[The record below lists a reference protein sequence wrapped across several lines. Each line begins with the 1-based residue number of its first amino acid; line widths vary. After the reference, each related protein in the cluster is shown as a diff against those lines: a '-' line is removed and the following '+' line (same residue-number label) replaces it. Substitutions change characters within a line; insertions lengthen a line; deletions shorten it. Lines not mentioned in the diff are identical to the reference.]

1 MNGLMNRNTD
11 LPPFLGLNKNEEVF
25 LSSSGLLKESTSR
38 SGWKPGRFFLTNER
52 LISYQPPSKTF
63 QIPLHNITGISSEKK
78 PVVLRTKEVLCLTYQ
93 NQRGASISKMLPYS
107 SQREPNDI
115 KICKAWIAV
124 NNLATWKKRVYEN
137 SLLTVNEEDID
148 KVMMEVDRESQKI
161 LSYLWKKKHANIDKL
176 ASLYEA
182 PNHMN
187 VLFKINEVINPT
199 AERFLGHSIL
209 SFEQAKK
216 DEETGRIV
224 TFQWWILGQRGPE
237 VQKER
242 PIFDIFD
249 ERDHLAVI
257 TELSDVREED
267 ISVKVREQK
276 LYICINS
283 QNSKREEEISLPAEV
298 EEEGLI
304 KRYKNNILEV
314 RIKKRRGNKTNNE
327 WIL

>member
-1 MNGLMNRNTD
+1 MNRNEE

-52 LISYQPPSKTF
+52 LISYQLPSKTF
-63 QIPLHNITGISSEKK
+63 QIPLHNITGVSSEKK

-93 NQRGASISKMLPYS
+93 SQRGASIS
-107 SQREPNDI
+107 
-115 KICKAWIAV
+115 KAWIAV
-124 NNLATWKKRVYEN
+124 NNLETWKKRIYEK

-148 KVMMEVDRESQKI
+148 KIMMEVDRESQKI
-161 LSYLWKKKHANIDKL
+161 LSYLWQKKHANIDEL

-216 DEETGRIV
+216 DEETGKMV
-224 TFQWWILGQRGPE
+224 TFHWWILSRGEPE
-237 VQKER
+237 VKKEKLF
-242 PIFDIFD
+242 FDIFD
-249 ERDHLAVI
+249 EGDHLAVI
-257 TELSDVREED
+257 TELSGIMEED
-267 ISVKVREQK
+267 ILIAVREQK
-276 LYICINS
+276 LHISINS
-283 QNSKREEEISLPAEV
+283 QNSNREEEISLPAEV
-298 EEEGLI
+298 EEKDLI

-314 RIKKRRGNKTNNE
+314 RIKKKEVN
-327 WIL
+327 